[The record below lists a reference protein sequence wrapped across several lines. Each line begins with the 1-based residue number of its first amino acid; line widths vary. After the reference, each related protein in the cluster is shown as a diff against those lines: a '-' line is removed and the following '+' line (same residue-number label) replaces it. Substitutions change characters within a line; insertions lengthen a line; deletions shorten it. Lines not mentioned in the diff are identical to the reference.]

1 LLTKI
6 TSREFRLDVEHLFF
20 DPPKEHD
27 AMFAL
32 HGDVR
37 RVVVIIFS
45 SGDVLL
51 LLLLLVRPA
60 TRLKEVEQKEFNAS
74 QLVFFFLVDA
84 RMTSEI
90 HEIQKKKKISEKKKI
105 GEGPS
110 LPLHTKFI
118 IILSDNSF
126 HFSHIFTPIII
137 HF

>member
-1 LLTKI
+1 
-6 TSREFRLDVEHLFF
+6 
-20 DPPKEHD
+20 
-27 AMFAL
+27 MFAL

-74 QLVFFFLVDA
+74 QLVFFFVDA

-118 IILSDNSF
+118 ILSDNSF